1 MRRQRIQN
9 SRKGKMTD
17 DEQEKGEKGQ
27 VLESHQKFLIK
38 PERLRKVSTAM
49 VVQGEVSELNS
60 IKSRTPRKKKLDS
73 EGSKAAFGNNLRY
86 RG

>member
-38 PERLRKVSTAM
+38 PESLRKVSTAIS
-49 VVQGEVSELNS
+49 V
-60 IKSRTPRKKKLDS
+60 RTL
-73 EGSKAAFGNNLRY
+73 
-86 RG
+86 